1 MNQEIKTIICKKGII
16 IPIAFIDQNVKT
28 NIIKQLTIKITT
40 DKVFHQKPKYIKL
53 WTLVDDKFLI
63 VPKFFK
69 YQKYNFNH
77 VKNLLDSNIKKI
89 DIEFLAS
96 LNNQQLQVINNTEKK
111 LINDLNILYCLPCGF
126 GKTVLSIYWI
136 CKLKIKTFILVHK
149 EDLLNQWIERIK
161 QFTNI
166 KEEEITIINSKNKK
180 INDNVSIIIG
190 MIQTIMT
197 DNFDDSII
205 PQDIGLLICD
215 ECHHLGAQQFNQSI
229 RKIPTKYYISL
240 SATPYRK
247 DGSEIVYKSF
257 LGYNEY
263 MQERL
268 FNDPVVVFKCKYDFS
283 DEFKNCNE
291 KFINNVKQFSNLT
304 TLITEHKERNDKI
317 LILLNE
323 LINQNKKIL
332 ILSNRI
338 SQLDYLFSNIQK
350 NHNLVIHRSY
360 GKNRE
365 DVNNCDILFATYA
378 MASEGLDV
386 KNLNT
391 LILASPI
398 TNIIQCCGRIMREN
412 NGTQRQ
418 IYDIIDDIL
427 ENFYYVR
434 KKHYLKFVDQIQNY
448 DF

>member
-1 MNQEIKTIICKKGII
+1 MEIKTIISKKGII
-16 IPIAFIDQNVKT
+16 IPIAFINQETKS
-28 NIIKQLTIKITT
+28 NIIKQLTIKLMT

-53 WTLVDDKFLI
+53 WTNIDNKFLI
-63 VPKFFK
+63 APRFFK
-69 YQKYNFNH
+69 YQNYKFNN
-77 VKNLLDSNIKKI
+77 VKNLLDSNNKI
-89 DIEFLAS
+89 ICLNFLAS
-96 LNNQQLQVINNTEKK
+96 LNKQQQEVVNNTTKQ
-111 LINDLNILYCLPCGF
+111 LLNDLNILYCLPCGF
-126 GKTVLSIYWI
+126 GKTVLAIYWI
-136 CKLKIKTFILVHK
+136 CRLKLKTFILVHK

-161 QFTNI
+161 QFTDI
-166 KEEEITIINSKNKK
+166 KTEDIGIINSKKK
-180 INDNVSIIIG
+180 TINDNHKVIIG

-197 DNFDDSII
+197 NNFDNSII

-247 DGSEIVYKSF
+247 DGSEVVYKSF

-263 MQERL
+263 TQERE
-268 FNDPVVVFKCKYDFS
+268 FNDPVIVYKCNYEFS
-283 DEFKNCNE
+283 QEFKDNND

-304 TLITEHKERNDKI
+304 TAITEHKDRNDKI
-317 LILLNE
+317 LKLIND
-323 LINQNKKIL
+323 LINQDKKIL

-338 SQLDYLFSNIQK
+338 SQLDYLYSNLK
-350 NHNLVIHRSY
+350 NDKLIIHRSY
-360 GKNRE
+360 GKIRE

-412 NGTQRQ
+412 NGTQRL
-418 IYDIIDDIL
+418 IFDIIDDIL
-427 ENFYYVR
+427 ETFYYVR
-434 KKHYLKFVDQIQNY
+434 KKHYLKFTTQIQNY
-448 DF
+448 NF